1 MTEEKMTIEER
12 LDAISSITE
21 QLESGKMTLE
31 ESLQAFEEGVKLI
44 REAQDAL
51 KDAEKRLAVLTEEK
65 SE

>member
-51 KDAEKRLAVLTEEK
+51 KDAEKRLAVLTEVK